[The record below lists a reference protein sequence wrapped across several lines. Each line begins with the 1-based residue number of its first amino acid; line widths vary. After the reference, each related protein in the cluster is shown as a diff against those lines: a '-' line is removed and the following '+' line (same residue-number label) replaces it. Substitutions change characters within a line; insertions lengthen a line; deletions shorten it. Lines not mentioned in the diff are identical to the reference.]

1 MANCPNCGFKLR
13 IWHVK
18 AECPKCDVNIPNFDW
33 VNRLEQDSIAAE
45 AAYAKMRQT
54 IAKLKFAFVGSPL
67 RIARLPIS
75 VLPLF
80 SFLLPLFSVS
90 FNLPFFQ
97 GDKTYSLIGIIT
109 HIPDIPLAAIPDY
122 LSSDIL
128 GGATLRLLVA
138 VALIFISLISLV
150 TVSLGFLIANFKHL
164 NSKGLFFTNLFAAG
178 CMLASAFA
186 FASFSTLQ
194 QASTVNAFALQPS
207 YGLYVSAGLFLASSI
222 INFFV
227 ATSRTDTDKLN
238 EKLALAAAGKK
249 KEKKENKEKNK

>member
-1 MANCPNCGFKLR
+1 MANCPNCGFKLK

-18 AECPKCDVNIPNFDW
+18 AECPNCDVNIPNFDW

-54 IAKLKFAFVGSPL
+54 IAKLKYAFVGSPL

-90 FNLPFFQ
+90 FNFPFFEE
-97 GDKTYSLIGIIT
+97 DKTYSLLGIIK
-109 HIPDIPLAAIPDY
+109 HIPSITFAAIPDY

-128 GGATLRLLVA
+128 GSPTLRLLAA
-138 VALIFISLISLV
+138 VALIFISLFSLV
-150 TVSLGFLIANFKHL
+150 TVSLGFLIANFKRL

-178 CMLASAFA
+178 CMLASTFL

-194 QASTVNAFALQPS
+194 QASTVNAFVLKPS
-207 YGLYVSAGLFLASSI
+207 YGLYVSAGLFMASSV
-222 INFFV
+222 INLFV
-227 ATSRTDTDKLN
+227 ANSRTDTDKLN
-238 EKLALAAAGKK
+238 EKLESAAAGKK
-249 KEKKENKEKNK
+249 KK